1 MAIET
6 NLNVTPYFDDY
17 DEEKNYHRIL
27 FRPGVALQ
35 ARELTQLQ
43 TILQTQFERFGDNVY
58 VKGTIIDGCNIYPDY
73 GYNYIKINDL
83 QEDGQPVSLGSYS
96 DQLLIQ
102 ESYNLQALV
111 IDSVDGLQSQD
122 PDLNTLYIKYINTG
136 TGGEKVFSNNQV
148 IKVYNVNRTI
158 EEITITAGGS
168 LYTNSDV
175 VVISGTAGSGALATI
190 TTNGDGKIVD
200 VSMVN
205 KGTSYTTVPSVSITT
220 ATGGGA
226 VLTAVNYIAQIRVA
240 DSTYTA
246 PVGRGAAVK
255 TDRGIIYQKGNFI
268 RVTPQTAILEK
279 YSPVAN
285 NKSVGFVT
293 SEAIVNSNVDSSLL
307 DLATGSPNFAAPGA
321 NRLQLTPTLLVVNT
335 EVGAA
340 NNDFLPLLEFQDG
353 NIVRNRDVTQF
364 NSINKELARRTFEE
378 SGNYVLDTFR
388 LDTSTVG
395 GNTTHFNLIV
405 SPGTAYVRGERV
417 SLLNNTRTPV
427 RKSTDSSNAV
437 NQTINTQ
444 YGSYVVVKELS
455 GLFEIKNGT
464 QVNLRDTA
472 GTDITDNYGGTP
484 TTPGSV
490 IGTAYVR
497 SVEYNSGTPGTPDCT
512 YKLYLFNVVMS
523 SGKNFKDVRCITINS
538 TAIADVVLTNGLA
551 ELQDLKNDSLVFNT
565 GTFAVKELTSEEFI
579 FRTST
584 AATLTTSGNV
594 SVTFSGANILPYGI
608 GNLSDTDKQQFII
621 VPQASFRYSSN
632 VAGTVS
638 ANTTQTN
645 VVGTGTLFTTAL
657 RVGDYISIG
666 NSSPQRIAYIYNDQL
681 LSLANT
687 FSGLGGA
694 TANAVA
700 NAAYVAFPA
709 YAPVNMNRTGT
720 PARTINIDSTTTLTV
735 SVGAATNVATT
746 FTMYHNLEN
755 FEPAVRVKTV
765 NNPVYVKLST
775 AKLSNT
781 TTGPWCL
788 GIPDV
793 FALDAVYVGT
803 GNSYSEST
811 TNYVDEFIIQSGQKD
826 NYYGLSYISKKP
838 GSTLNLT
845 ASSCL
850 AVKVKSFTH
859 GSGKYLSTESY
870 PLDDTSTVLPSNK
883 IRTETIPIYVSPT
896 SGEAISL
903 RDAVDFRPIVA
914 NTAVTSASTLAA
926 ASIDPSSTEI
936 FVAGEKFFPCPSRS
950 FETTIESYMSRVDR
964 VIITTAGRVR
974 TIEGIPSNTPLPPP
988 LEVDTMSIGTVSIA
1002 PFPSLTSKAA
1012 SVAKRP
1018 DLKNTVT
1025 LSQTRRYTMNDINAL
1040 EERIQRLEYYTLLN
1054 TIEADTKNLTLP
1066 SEANTSLER
1075 FKNGFFVDAF
1085 NDYQISNINDGEYKA
1100 LINTDESKLT
1110 PQQEL
1115 ISVDLK
1121 YSNAGTNTSKLGDLV
1136 TLPYTTTTL
1145 VSQPHANKER
1155 TLVTGFWNF
1164 SGKMIVIPRVD
1175 NFFDTDV
1182 VSTSVIDINIADPIN
1197 ALTNSVNDAL
1207 GKLNLTPN
1215 NIKVSSG
1222 GIQEGA
1228 TTVRVTDN
1236 GGWGI
1241 RQTNRNFSETLT
1253 TTKTD
1258 TFQKINPAPT
1268 VSSTQN
1274 VGNFLKSVQVNPY
1287 IREQRIA
1294 LHVSGLRPGAQHY
1307 VFFDGVDVT
1316 AYCVP
1321 ATITDPNN
1329 ATLNSFLPIYN
1340 KGTSPALYAGD
1351 NGVLALIVYLPGDT
1365 FTTGEKEFLV
1375 MDVSTLA
1382 SESGATSKSTGKF
1395 SSFSISG
1402 TSGAITTSTKSFD
1415 LAQKDAFGVSTY
1427 QDTQVIN
1434 QTTNKWAVSTVEGWG
1449 YMPPSTDPLAQTF
1462 YVHSQD
1468 SSEFMHL
1475 SAIEIFFKQKDT
1487 TKGVTLDI
1495 REVSDEGA
1503 VRPFIVPFGTVYKSS
1518 ANVSVSNN
1526 ASVGTM
1532 FNFPSPVQVKT
1543 GREYAI
1549 VLTPDAASPDYRVWT
1564 AIPGIPDVLDTTKTP
1579 NKSWGEGTMFYSTS
1593 NRSFTAVQDED
1604 IKFKV
1609 YRAEFTSTTGTL
1621 QMTNDDTE
1629 YLSIA
1634 NNSGSFIGGEEVAQ
1648 LANSYLNSTITT
1660 NTSSSIITTG
1670 SSLSSVLAANDTV
1683 LVVYGTANSVG
1694 TGTVKSSVVTIT
1706 NATSTS
1712 TGFTTKYANGDF
1724 IRIGDEVRQVIGVAS
1739 DTSLTIDAPL
1749 NTAATSAAHYS
1760 VDEQYDV
1767 LRVQSANSTAIVV
1780 NRPPAYT
1787 VSSSLAASIQ
1797 RVVSG
1802 RVGYYNSTKG
1812 KLYLK
1817 DSNASNS
1824 LFKVFTSNS
1833 TYNALLVGDNSNAS
1847 AKVSSID
1854 NIDVSSFNPFIT
1866 TIVTPGTA
1874 ITPSLSV
1881 TKSLGGTETLSY
1893 LLNGKTDVKV
1903 NDTALVKSKSNEIAG
1918 AVLTKSLNTTLTLET
1933 SYTTTSPVVDVS
1945 PASLVFSKYLIN
1957 NSIAN
1962 ENTRYGNASSKYI
1975 SKRLVLA
1982 DGLDAE
1988 DIKVFVSAY
1997 KPSGTNIYVY
2007 AKILNAADQD
2017 AFEDKDWSLLDQ
2029 ITSSS
2034 LYSASLDEKDIREYE
2049 YTFKYSPTVS
2059 VLAGYGTANTGNT
2072 TITGSNTTFFTDLTT
2087 DDIVK
2092 VIRTS
2097 STNDYFISPVASI
2110 GSNTSITLETP
2121 VTFSSTSTGTAVTGL
2136 TIEKVTNRKE
2146 AFKYNQNSNIVRYY
2160 TKNQEAMDSYKY
2172 MALKIV
2178 LTSDNTYLVPKL
2190 DDVRAIAVSV

>member
-6 NLNVTPYFDDY
+6 NLNVTPYFDDF

-43 TILQTQFERFGDNVY
+43 TILQTQVERFGDNVY

-83 QEDGQPVSLGSYS
+83 QEDGQPVSLGSYN

-122 PDLNTLYIKYINTG
+122 PDLNTVYVKYINTG
-136 TGGEKVFSNNQV
+136 SGGEKVFSNNQV
-148 IKVYNVNRTI
+148 IKVFNVNRTV
-158 EEITITAGGS
+158 EEIVITAGGS

-175 VVISGTAGSGALATI
+175 IVISGTTGSGALATI

-205 KGTSYTTVPSVSITT
+205 KGTSYTTIPSVSVTT
-220 ATGGGA
+220 STGAGA

-255 TDRGIIYQKGNFI
+255 TDRGIIYQKGNFV

-279 YSPVAN
+279 YTSNVN

-293 SEAIVNSNVDSSLL
+293 TEAIVNSNVDASLL
-307 DLATGSPNFAAPGA
+307 DLATGAPNFAAPGA

-353 NIVRNRDVTQF
+353 NIVRSRDVTQF

-395 GNTTHFNLIV
+395 GNTTHFNLII
-405 SPGTAYVRGERV
+405 SPGTAYVKGERV
-417 SLLNNTRTPV
+417 SLLNNTRSPV
-427 RKSTDSSNAV
+427 RKGTDSSNAV

-512 YKLYLFNVVMS
+512 YKLYLFNIVMS
-523 SGKNFKDVRCITINS
+523 SGKNFKDVRSATVNA
-538 TAIADVVLTNGLA
+538 TAIADVVLTNGSA
-551 ELQDLKNDSLVFNT
+551 ELQDLKNDSLVFNS

-584 AATLTTSGNV
+584 TATLTTSGNV
-594 SVTFSGANILPYGI
+594 SVAFSGANVLPYGI

-621 VPQASFRYSSN
+621 VPQAAFRYSSN

-645 VVGTGTLFTTAL
+645 VVGTGTVFTTAL
-657 RVGDYISIG
+657 RVGDYISVG
-666 NSSPQRIAYIYNDQL
+666 NSSPQRVAFIYNDQL
-681 LSLANT
+681 LGLANT
-687 FSGLGGA
+687 FSGLGGS

-700 NAAYVAFPA
+700 NAAYIGFPA
-709 YAPVNMNRTGT
+709 LTPVNMNRTGT
-720 PARTINIDSTTTLTV
+720 PARTINVDSTTGLTI

-755 FEPAVRVKTV
+755 FEPSVRVKTI
-765 NNPVYVKLST
+765 NSPVYVKLST
-775 AKLSNT
+775 AKLAVS

-788 GIPDV
+788 GVPDV

-803 GNSYSEST
+803 GNSYSEAT
-811 TNYVDEFIIQSGQKD
+811 TNYADEFIIQSGQKD
-826 NYYGLSYISKKP
+826 NYYGLSYLTKKP
-838 GSTLNLT
+838 GSSLSLSAT
-845 ASSCL
+845 SCL

-870 PLDDTSTVLPSNK
+870 PLDDTSTTLPSNK
-883 IRTETIPIYVSPT
+883 IRTETIPIYISPT

-903 RDAVDFRPIVA
+903 RDAIDFRPIVA
-914 NTAVTSASTLAA
+914 NTAATSASTLAA
-926 ASIDPSSTEI
+926 ASIDPASTET

-950 FETTIESYMSRVDR
+950 FQTTIESYMSRVDR
-964 VIITTAGRVR
+964 VVVTTAGRVR

-988 LEVDTMSIGTVSIA
+988 PEVDTMSIGTVAIA

-1025 LSQTRRYTMNDINAL
+1025 LSQTRRYTMNDINGL

-1054 TIEADTKNLTLP
+1054 TIEAETKNLTLP
-1066 SEANTSLER
+1066 GEANTSLER
-1075 FKNGFFVDAF
+1075 FKNGFFVDSF

-1100 LINTDESKLT
+1100 LINTDDSKLT

-1121 YSNAGTNTSKLGDLV
+1121 YSSAGTNTTKLGDLV
-1136 TLPYTTTTL
+1136 TLPYTTTTI
-1145 VSQPHANKER
+1145 VDQPHANKER
-1155 TLVTGFWNF
+1155 TLVTGYWNF
-1164 SGKMIVIPRVD
+1164 AGKMLVIPRVD

-1222 GIQEGA
+1222 GINQSTVVTRPNQFI
-1228 TTVRVTDN
+1228 TTTT
-1236 GGWGI
+1236 
-1241 RQTNRNFSETLT
+1241 QNFSETLT
-1253 TTKTD
+1253 TTRTD
-1258 TFQKINPAPT
+1258 TFQKINPAPS
-1268 VSSTQN
+1268 VSSTQD

-1307 VFFDGVDVT
+1307 VFFDGVDIT
-1316 AYCVP
+1316 SFSSP
-1321 ATITDPNN
+1321 ATISDPNN

-1340 KGTSPALYAGD
+1340 KGASPALYAND
-1351 NGVLALIVYLPGDT
+1351 NGVLALVIYLPGDT

-1415 LAQKDAFGVSTY
+1415 LAQKDAFAVSTY

-1434 QTTNKWAVSTVEGWG
+1434 QTTNKWAVATTVDLTPRVPEG
-1449 YMPPSTDPLAQTF
+1449 DPLAQTF
-1462 YVHSQD
+1462 YVHPQD

-1475 SAIEIFFKQKDT
+1475 TAIEVFFKQKDT
-1487 TKGVTLDI
+1487 TKGVTLDL

-1503 VRPFIVPFGTVYKSS
+1503 VRPFIVPFGTVYKPS

-1526 ASVGTM
+1526 ASTGTM

-1564 AIPGIPDVLDTTKTP
+1564 AIPGLPDVLDTTKTP
-1579 NKSWGEGTMFYSTS
+1579 NKTWGEGTLFYSTS
-1593 NRSFTAVQDED
+1593 NRSFTAIQDED

-1609 YRAEFTSTTGTL
+1609 YRAQFTSTSGTL

-1629 YLSIA
+1629 YLTIA
-1634 NNSGSFIGGEEVAQ
+1634 NNSGSFTGGEEVAQ

-1660 NTSSSIITTG
+1660 NTSSSTITTG
-1670 SSLSSVLAANDTV
+1670 SSLSSILAANDTV
-1683 LVVYGTANSVG
+1683 LIVYGTANSVG
-1694 TGTVKSSVVTIT
+1694 TGTVKSSTIT
-1706 NATSTS
+1706 ISNATSTS

-1724 IRIGDEVRQVIGVAS
+1724 IRIGDEVRQVIGVSS
-1739 DTSLTIDAPL
+1739 DVSLTIDAPL
-1749 NTAATSAAHYS
+1749 NTAATGAAHYS

-1787 VSSSLAASIQ
+1787 VSSNLAASIQ

-1833 TYNALLVGDNSNAS
+1833 TYNALVVGDISNAS
-1847 AKVSSID
+1847 AKVSSVD
-1854 NIDVSSFNPFIT
+1854 NIDVASFNPFISS
-1866 TIVTPGTA
+1866 IVTPGTA
-1874 ITPSLSV
+1874 ITPSLTV
-1881 TKSLGGTETLSY
+1881 TKSLGGTDTLSY
-1893 LLNGKTDVKV
+1893 QLSGKTDVKV

-1918 AVLTKSLNTTLTLET
+1918 AVLTKSLNTTLSLET

-1957 NSIAN
+1957 NSVAD
-1962 ENTRYGNASSKYI
+1962 ENTRYGNASCKYI

-1988 DIKVFVSAY
+1988 DIKVFISAY

-2007 AKILNAADQD
+2007 AKVLNAADQE

-2029 ITSSS
+2029 VTSSS
-2034 LYSASLDEKDIREYE
+2034 LFSASLDETDIREYE
-2049 YTFKYSPTVS
+2049 YTFKYSPTIS
-2059 VLAGYGTANTGNT
+2059 ALTGYGTANTGNT
-2072 TITGSNTTFFTDLTT
+2072 TITGSNTTFFVDLTT

-2092 VIRTS
+2092 VVRTS
-2097 STNDYFISPVASI
+2097 SSSDYFISPVASI
-2110 GSNTSITLETP
+2110 GSNTSITLENP
-2121 VTFSSTSTGTAVTGL
+2121 VTFNSASPGTAVTGL

-2146 AFKYNQNSNIVRYY
+2146 AFKYNQNSNIVRYF

-2190 DDVRAIAVSV
+2190 DDVRSIAVSV